1 MNKLCIIGVGLLG
14 GSIGLDV
21 IQKKLAKK
29 VIGFGRNIKSLQQAS
44 NLGLVQEI
52 SEDYNQLTDADLIII
67 ASPVKQTE
75 QIFSNIKP
83 FLSDATLITD
93 VGSTKTSI
101 LRAAHKKLD
110 FHFKNFIGSHPIAG
124 SEKHGPKA
132 AVKNL
137 FVNKNII
144 ITPHEQNNDD
154 DIKFISDFWASIG
167 GNSATM
173 NAHQHDAIFSTVS
186 HLPHALAMIFM
197 NMLCE
202 KNNHQELLNYAASGF
217 KDFTRIA
224 ASSPEMWRDIFID
237 NKDACLKDLQDFRR
251 QVDVFEKILTD
262 EKKLEKFINKASQ
275 LRKDWHE

>member
-1 MNKLCIIGVGLLG
+1 
-14 GSIGLDV
+14 
-21 IQKKLAKK
+21 
-29 VIGFGRNIKSLQQAS
+29 
-44 NLGLVQEI
+44 
-52 SEDYNQLTDADLIII
+52 
-67 ASPVKQTE
+67 
-75 QIFSNIKP
+75 
-83 FLSDATLITD
+83 
-93 VGSTKTSI
+93 
-101 LRAAHKKLD
+101 
-110 FHFKNFIGSHPIAG
+110 
-124 SEKHGPKA
+124 
-132 AVKNL
+132 
-137 FVNKNII
+137 
-144 ITPHEQNNDD
+144 
-154 DIKFISDFWASIG
+154 
-167 GNSATM
+167 M